1 MCFWDTLISKKKP
14 ASIYNLLDCV
24 LKKKAKKKYFLIY
37 TTKEFKIPTAKT
49 KKTHKLKPEK
59 TVPLFPVQPSGEA
72 KTTGTPTIKKK
83 DTVIKAKRTSWKRSV
98 IFDVFLGFLI
108 DIFDERE

>member
-1 MCFWDTLISKKKP
+1 MYYKNAARNK
-14 ASIYNLLDCV
+14 YLLN
-24 LKKKAKKKYFLIY
+24 Y

-72 KTTGTPTIKKK
+72 KTTGTPTTKKK
-83 DTVIKAKRTSWKRSV
+83 DTVIKAKRTS
-98 IFDVFLGFLI
+98 
-108 DIFDERE
+108 